1 MKKFF
6 FVLFERKL
14 YQPTKQSTDLGSVN
28 TAYLGSFLMT
38 VCCEGVLEVTRAKRR
53 QFSFEVKAC
62 LLMPSV

>member
-14 YQPTKQSTDLGSVN
+14 TKQSTDLGSVN